1 MRKILISC
9 CVILLLISASIALS
23 QSGGK
28 TLDPSYKKIDVSD
41 PLSSLSS
48 SIQSELSSA
57 VAAPSTPLILK
68 GVAQA
73 FPVMGV
79 CCSGGTVALCG
90 QIVDINWYNKP
101 ATVDL
106 SKFNTLTVTFSSLP
120 PGPANWCLMLGGHTI
135 DKYSIDNT
143 SVVLDVTTCPD
154 CFSGTSALYDQF
166 YIGQVES
173 WTTAPA
179 S

>member
-68 GVAQA
+68 GVAQSFA
-73 FPVMGV
+73 PFGV
-79 CCSGGTVALCG
+79 CCDDSNKVELCNVYKT
-90 QIVDINWYNKP
+90 ITWYNQP
-101 ATVDL
+101 ATVVL
-106 SKFNTLTVTFSSLP
+106 SQFNTLTVTFSSTP
-120 PGPANWCLMLGGHTI
+120 PGPAYWYFDSNTI
-135 DKYSIDNT
+135 FPIDNT
-143 SVVLDVTTCPD
+143 TIVLDKSTCPI
-154 CFSGTSALYDQF
+154 CFSSGTLFTQINISQD
-166 YIGQVES
+166 VS